1 MDIAAKIKGN
11 PVLKKGV
18 HRMLIP
24 AGEARPRWW
33 VKAFVN
39 RWYHSRG
46 KGSKIRSSVRQD
58 VLPFNRFVLGSQSV
72 VEDFSVINNGM
83 GDVCIGNRS
92 FIGMSNVLIG
102 PLEIGNNVITAQ
114 HVVLSGLN
122 HGYLDPG
129 IPIKDQPCSTAKITI
144 GDDCWIGANVV
155 VTAGVT
161 VGKHAVIAAGSVV
174 TKSVPDYSIA
184 GGNPARI
191 LKQYDKEENTWKK
204 MPK

>member
-1 MDIAAKIKGN
+1 MDIAAKIKSS
-11 PVLKKGV
+11 PYLKKKV

-24 AGEARPRWW
+24 RGEARPRWW
-33 VKAFVN
+33 VKTFVN

-46 KGSKIRSSVRQD
+46 KGSKIRTTVRRD
-58 VLPFNRFVLGSQSV
+58 VLPFNRFVLGRDSV

-83 GDVCIGNRS
+83 GEVCIGDRS

-122 HGYLDPG
+122 HGYSDPE
-129 IPIKDQPCSTAKITI
+129 IPVKDQPCATAKILV

-155 VTAGVT
+155 ITAGVT
-161 VGKHAVIAAGSVV
+161 IGKHAVIAAGSVV
-174 TKSVPDYSIA
+174 TKSVPDYCVA

-191 LKQYDKEENTWKK
+191 LKQYNFKEKIWEKISK
-204 MPK
+204 